1 MPVSPS
7 EFGKGLPPPRSMSVD
22 RPCASCGYN
31 LRGLKVGGRCP
42 ECGEEIPPPPTLDD
56 DSLSRMP
63 RPVIRAFIRGA
74 VTAAGSIILLVVA
87 ALAVLFGWMSVHLLG
102 GVVGV
107 ALLGWM
113 LAMWW
118 LTPALTIREGVSRGF
133 SRRGVTRHIARW
145 GQLGWLL
152 GAGVLLAREVA
163 SPAQKV
169 ADGMTWA
176 AFGLGAIGVIG
187 TIAMAVMMERL
198 AEWTRDAT
206 AETIFQWFQWL
217 LPFAAIGLLL
227 LPTGS
232 IWGRLA
238 GLIGAAA
245 VLAFPIGVLM
255 LAGSVWLSGVH
266 HLEHTARETRRYR
279 RLRAHLNAISARSM
293 AADGGQPPPS
303 GKPVPPRR
311 RG

>member
-63 RPVIRAFIRGA
+63 RPVILTFIRGA
-74 VTAAGSIILLVVA
+74 ITAAVAVTLLLVTSMA
-87 ALAVLFGWMSVHLLG
+87 ILFGWLSPHLMT
-102 GVVGV
+102 GV
-107 ALLGWM
+107 AGLALLAWM

-133 SRRGVTRHIARW
+133 CKRGVTRQIARW
-145 GQLGWLL
+145 GQMGWLL
-152 GAGVLLAREVA
+152 GAGMLLAREVA
-163 SPAQKV
+163 NPAQKV
-169 ADGMTWA
+169 ADAMTWA

-198 AEWTRDAT
+198 AEWTRDTT
-206 AETIFQWFQWL
+206 AQAIFQWFQWL

-232 IWGRLA
+232 IWGRIA
-238 GLIGAAA
+238 ALIGAAA
-245 VLAFPIGVLM
+245 VLALPVGVLM
-255 LAGSVWLSGVH
+255 LASSIWLSGIH

-293 AADGGQPPPS
+293 ATDAGGPRALKPPP
-303 GKPVPPRR
+303 PNNRA
-311 RG
+311 

>member
-7 EFGKGLPPPRSMSVD
+7 AFGKGLPPPRSMNVN
-22 RPCASCGYN
+22 RPCAACGYD

-42 ECGEEIPPPPTLDD
+42 ECGEEIPPPPTLAD

-63 RPVIRAFIRGA
+63 RPVILTFIRGA
-74 VTAAGSIILLVVA
+74 VTAAGLIVLLLVA
-87 ALAVLFGWMSVHLLG
+87 ALAVLFGWMSVRLLG
-102 GVVGV
+102 LIVGV
-107 ALLGWM
+107 ALPGWL

-133 SRRGVTRHIARW
+133 SKRGVTRQIARW

-152 GAGVLLAREVA
+152 GAGLLLVREIA
-163 SPAQKV
+163 NPPQKV
-169 ADGMTWA
+169 ADALTWA

-198 AEWTRDAT
+198 AEWTRDST
-206 AETIFQWFQWL
+206 AQAIFQWFQWL

-232 IWGRLA
+232 IWGRIA
-238 GLIGAAA
+238 GLIGAGA

-255 LAGSVWLSGVH
+255 LAGSVWLSGIH
-266 HLEHTARETRRYR
+266 HLEHTAREARRFR

-293 AADGGQPPPS
+293 AADAGGPRAVNPPS
-303 GKPVPPRR
+303 RKNHA
-311 RG
+311 